1 MKNYSN
7 STRKPMMYGG
17 MAKKKAMGGG
27 MATSTSGMT
36 SPTMVAQK
44 AQKQAQQPRTGM
56 GGASTPR
63 MTMSQGGKAT
73 DDARRAQIKAQYEK
87 GGKDR
92 EAVMAMANG
101 KGKDA
106 MIARSVIREKGGA
119 AGAAA
124 VPSGDKEPAGMMYGG
139 MARKKK

>member
-1 MKNYSN
+1 MKDYSN
-7 STRKPMMYGG
+7 SSRKPMMYGG

-27 MATSTSGMT
+27 MATSASGMQ
-36 SPTMVAQK
+36 SPTMVSQK
-44 AQKQAQQPRTGM
+44 AQRQAQQPRTGM

-63 MTMSQGGKAT
+63 MTMSEGGST
-73 DDARRAQIKAQYEK
+73 DDPRRAEIKAQYDK

-92 EAVMAMANG
+92 AAVMAMANG

-106 MIARSVIREKGGA
+106 MLARSVIREAGGA

-124 VPSGDKEPAGMMYGG
+124 MPSGDKEPAGMMYGG
-139 MARKKK
+139 KAKKKK

>member
-1 MKNYSN
+1 MKTYSN

-27 MATSTSGMT
+27 MASPSMT
-36 SPTMVAQK
+36 SQQTQTRAQK
-44 AQKQAQQPRTGM
+44 PRVGM
-56 GGASTPR
+56 GGASVPP
-63 MTMSQGGKAT
+63 MTMSNGGST
-73 DDARRAQIKAQYEK
+73 DDARRAEIKAQYNR

-92 EAVMAMANG
+92 AAVMAMANG

-106 MIARSVIREKGGA
+106 TIARSVIREAGGA

-124 VPSGDKEPAGMMYGG
+124 MPSGDKEPAGMMYGG
-139 MARKKK
+139 MAKKKKK

>member
-17 MAKKKAMGGG
+17 M
-27 MATSTSGMT
+27 TSPSMT
-36 SPTMVAQK
+36 SQQTQARAQK
-44 AQKQAQQPRTGM
+44 PRTGM
-56 GGASTPR
+56 GGSSTPP
-63 MTMSQGGKAT
+63 MTMSQGGAT

-119 AGAAA
+119 AGSAAM
-124 VPSGDKEPAGMMYGG
+124 PMGDQQPAGKKYGG
-139 MARKKK
+139 KVKKS

>member
-1 MKNYSN
+1 MQ
-7 STRKPMMYGG
+7 
-17 MAKKKAMGGG
+17 
-27 MATSTSGMT
+27 

-44 AQKQAQQPRTGM
+44 AQRQAQQPRTGM

-63 MTMSQGGKAT
+63 MTMSQGGAT

-106 MIARSVIREKGGA
+106 MLARSVIREAGGA
-119 AGAAA
+119 AGAEAMS
-124 VPSGDKEPAGMMYGG
+124 SGDKEPAGP
-139 MARKKK
+139 RR

>member
-1 MKNYSN
+1 MNLNKFTENPMKNYSN

-17 MAKKKAMGGG
+17 MA
-27 MATSTSGMT
+27 SPSMT
-36 SPTMVAQK
+36 SQQTQTRAQK
-44 AQKQAQQPRTGM
+44 PRTGM
-56 GGASTPR
+56 GGASTPP
-63 MTMSQGGKAT
+63 MTMSQGGAT

-92 EAVMAMANG
+92 EAVMAMAEG

-124 VPSGDKEPAGMMYGG
+124 MPMGDQQPAGKRYGG
-139 MARKKK
+139 KVKKA

>member
-44 AQKQAQQPRTGM
+44 AQKQAQQPRIGM
-56 GGASTPR
+56 GGSSTPR
-63 MTMSQGGKAT
+63 MTMSQGGST

-124 VPSGDKEPAGMMYGG
+124 MPMGDQEPAGKRYGG
-139 MARKKK
+139 MAKKKKK